1 MTEAR
6 QLVEGFLDGHAVEWL
21 SQEIEFRDMTR
32 PGPMRGA
39 AGGRRVPA
47 RLFFSE
53 VFSDGRIDDVRL
65 TAGGDRVWAEWNFR
79 GRHTGSLMGEPPSDN
94 HVSHPMAC
102 VYEVAGGE
110 IRRASLY
117 YDTAGLLAQV
127 GIRTPNVPTTV
138 VSVQEG
144 LEALT

>member
-6 QLVEGFLDGHAVEWL
+6 QLVEGHLDGHAVEWL
-21 SQEIEFRDMTR
+21 SEEIEFRDMTR
-32 PGPMRGA
+32 PGPMRGRQEVGA
-39 AGGRRVPA
+39 FL

-53 VFSDGRIDDVRL
+53 VFSDGRIDHVRL
-65 TAGGDRVWAEWNFR
+65 TAGGDRLCAEWNVR
-79 GRHTGSLMGEPPSDN
+79 GRYTGSLMDEAPSDN

-117 YDTAGLLAQV
+117 YDTAGRLAQL
-127 GIRTPNVPTTV
+127 GIRTPDVPTAV
-138 VSVQEG
+138 ISVQEG